1 MVAAPSTCD
10 EPLVL
15 PCTKEEEEDMVVEEY
30 TSSHAAVMTRN
41 SRRSLWDTYQT
52 WARHHQTHLW
62 YWDDA
67 ISRLLFFFSSS
78 TSSSSSNDNDNDDTK
93 SLSSSWREII
103 WGLLEL
109 HRLALH
115 HATNKLDSGRN
126 SGDDDHERLPVF
138 GTTVEVGTTTP
149 PSATTNVPS
158 FVPTIRWALTIL
170 QTLYPIIHEVVVVV
184 SSSRRSNNSITSSS
198 SSSSSWKVRRY
209 LERTRFL
216 LRLLLL
222 LQYWNCLPPEIAP
235 GLLIRGGG
243 MVVVEDDDS
252 DRQRRRQRRMV
263 TMADQQEVVARRN
276 VQNYVG
282 QRTGKRLFFLARNST
297 DAAVQRSLLLDNK
310 VLLHHLRIKVSEL
323 LYIARP
329 LLYTELLSQQQ
340 QPPLTS
346 TTAVA
351 GIISPAKA
359 WVVAVVLDLLSLWGL
374 HLIGN
379 DSSTTG
385 GKRCHNNINAE
396 QSSREWRRRR
406 LRLFLYVLRAPVW
419 EQYTEPIAQH
429 VMGASLCRNVP
440 VVGNLLSSYFW
451 DWLSYWR
458 DYRLEE
464 G

>member
-1 MVAAPSTCD
+1 MV
-10 EPLVL
+10 
-15 PCTKEEEEDMVVEEY
+15 EED
-30 TSSHAAVMTRN
+30 TTSHAAVMMRRRN
-41 SRRSLWDTYQT
+41 RSLWDTYQK

-78 TSSSSSNDNDNDDTK
+78 SSSSSSTSSWSNDDNDTK

-115 HATNKLDSGRN
+115 HATNTLDGGRN
-126 SGDDDHERLPVF
+126 SGDDDQARLPLLF
-138 GTTVEVGTTTP
+138 GTTVEVEVVTTP
-149 PSATTNVPS
+149 SSSATTDLPS

-170 QTLYPIIHEVVVVV
+170 QTLYPIIHEIVVVVAS
-184 SSSRRSNNSITSSS
+184 SSSRRWSNNSITSTSTS
-198 SSSSSWKVRRY
+198 TSSWKVRRY

-222 LQYWNCLPPEIAP
+222 LQYWNCLPPGIAP

-243 MVVVEDDDS
+243 MTVVLDDDDDS
-252 DRQRRRQRRMV
+252 DRRRRRQRRMMV
-263 TMADQQEVVARRN
+263 TMADTQQEVVARRN
-276 VQNYVG
+276 VQNYIG
-282 QRTGKRLFFLARNST
+282 QRTGKRLFVARKSSLLDKKGQNNST
-297 DAAVQRSLLLDNK
+297 I
-310 VLLHHLRIKVSEL
+310 LLHHLRIKVAEL
-323 LYIARP
+323 LFIVRP

-340 QPPLTS
+340 PPPLTS
-346 TTAVA
+346 SNNNA
-351 GIISPAKA
+351 GIISPAQA

-374 HLIGN
+374 QPIGN
-379 DSSTTG
+379 DSNTG
-385 GKRCHNNINAE
+385 GKRNNNAE
-396 QSSREWRRRR
+396 ASGREWRRRR

-419 EQYTEPIAQH
+419 EQYTEPMAQRI
-429 VMGASLCRNVP
+429 MGASLRRNVP

>member
-1 MVAAPSTCD
+1 MVAAPTCD

-15 PCTKEEEEDMVVEEY
+15 PCTKEEEKDMVVEEY
-30 TSSHAAVMTRN
+30 TSHAAVMTRN
-41 SRRSLWDTYQT
+41 RNRRSFWDTYQT

-78 TSSSSSNDNDNDDTK
+78 SSSSSSSNDDNDDTK

-126 SGDDDHERLPVF
+126 SGDDDQARLPLLF
-138 GTTVEVGTTTP
+138 GTTVEVEMTTTTG
-149 PSATTNVPS
+149 PSSSAITTDLPS
-158 FVPTIRWALTIL
+158 FVPSIRWALTIL
-170 QTLYPIIHEVVVVV
+170 QTLYPIIHEVVVVA
-184 SSSRRSNNSITSSS
+184 SSQRWPNNSIT
-198 SSSSSWKVRRY
+198 SSSSWKVRRY

-222 LQYWNCLPPEIAP
+222 LQYWNCLPPGITP

-243 MVVVEDDDS
+243 MAVVDDDL
-252 DRQRRRQRRMV
+252 DRQRRRRMV
-263 TMADQQEVVARRN
+263 TTADQQEVVARQN

-282 QRTGKRLFFLARNST
+282 QRTGKRLFLAKSST
-297 DAAVQRSLLLDNK
+297 DAAAAQRSLMDNK
-310 VLLHHLRIKVSEL
+310 VLLQLRIKVSEL
-323 LYIARP
+323 LYIVRP

-340 QPPLTS
+340 QQQPS
-346 TTAVA
+346 TNAAT
-351 GIISPAKA
+351 GGISPSKA
-359 WVVAVVLDLLSLWGL
+359 WVVAVVLDLISLWGL
-374 HLIGN
+374 KPIGN
-379 DSSTTG
+379 DTGITTG
-385 GKRCHNNINAE
+385 GKRCHNDNHNNNAE
-396 QSSREWRRRR
+396 ESGREWRRRR

-419 EQYTEPIAQH
+419 DQYTEPIAQR
-429 VMGASLCRNVP
+429 VMGASLRRNVP